1 MDNNGKMDNNQ
12 KFERYKE
19 PMNKFGIVGKLVV
32 IVIVL
37 AVLVVESM
45 YTLRETE
52 TAVVTTFGVAQINDG
67 KGLQFKIPF
76 FQEVTKVDTTI
87 KGFSLGYI
95 QNTDGT
101 MTDVEKESTM
111 ITSDYN
117 FINADFYVSYE
128 VTDPI
133 KYLYNSNRPEEIL
146 KNITQNCVRST
157 MSAYTVDSALTTGKS
172 EIQANIKQMIVNK
185 LEQADIGITLID
197 ISMQDVEPPTEEIK
211 NAFKEVETAK
221 QQKESL
227 INEANQY
234 RNEQLPAAEAKS
246 DKILQDAEAQ
256 KVSRTN
262 EAVGQVARFEKEY
275 EEYCKYPL
283 ITKRRM
289 FYETMEQVLPNLK
302 VVIESGDGTVEKIY
316 PVESFSGDV
325 NVTAPE
331 KSDDAKEE

>member
-1 MDNNGKMDNNQ
+1 MAWD
-12 KFERYKE
+12 
-19 PMNKFGIVGKLVV
+19 
-32 IVIVL
+32 
-37 AVLVVESM
+37 
-45 YTLRETE
+45 
-52 TAVVTTFGVAQINDG
+52 
-67 KGLQFKIPF
+67 
-76 FQEVTKVDTTI
+76 
-87 KGFSLGYI
+87 
-95 QNTDGT
+95 
-101 MTDVEKESTM
+101 
-111 ITSDYN
+111 
-117 FINADFYVSYE
+117 
-128 VTDPI
+128 
-133 KYLYNSNRPEEIL
+133 
-146 KNITQNCVRST
+146 
-157 MSAYTVDSALTTGKS
+157 TVDSALTTGKS

-316 PVESFSGDV
+316 PVDSFSGDV

>member
-146 KNITQNCVRST
+146 KNVTQNCVRST

-316 PVESFSGDV
+316 PVDSFSGDV

>member
-146 KNITQNCVRST
+146 KNVTQNCVRST

>member
-146 KNITQNCVRST
+146 KNVTQNCVRST
-157 MSAYTVDSALTTGKS
+157 MSKSAH
-172 EIQANIKQMIVNK
+172 
-185 LEQADIGITLID
+185 
-197 ISMQDVEPPTEEIK
+197 
-211 NAFKEVETAK
+211 
-221 QQKESL
+221 
-227 INEANQY
+227 
-234 RNEQLPAAEAKS
+234 
-246 DKILQDAEAQ
+246 
-256 KVSRTN
+256 
-262 EAVGQVARFEKEY
+262 
-275 EEYCKYPL
+275 
-283 ITKRRM
+283 
-289 FYETMEQVLPNLK
+289 
-302 VVIESGDGTVEKIY
+302 
-316 PVESFSGDV
+316 
-325 NVTAPE
+325 
-331 KSDDAKEE
+331 

>member
-117 FINADFYVSYE
+117 FINADFFFFKQTTTAS
-128 VTDPI
+128 
-133 KYLYNSNRPEEIL
+133 L
-146 KNITQNCVRST
+146 KRCRIPL
-157 MSAYTVDSALTTGKS
+157 SA
-172 EIQANIKQMIVNK
+172 
-185 LEQADIGITLID
+185 
-197 ISMQDVEPPTEEIK
+197 
-211 NAFKEVETAK
+211 
-221 QQKESL
+221 
-227 INEANQY
+227 
-234 RNEQLPAAEAKS
+234 S
-246 DKILQDAEAQ
+246 DNDK
-256 KVSRTN
+256 K
-262 EAVGQVARFEKEY
+262 
-275 EEYCKYPL
+275 PL
-283 ITKRRM
+283 
-289 FYETMEQVLPNLK
+289 NL
-302 VVIESGDGTVEKIY
+302 
-316 PVESFSGDV
+316 
-325 NVTAPE
+325 
-331 KSDDAKEE
+331 

>member
-12 KFERYKE
+12 KFERYTE

-146 KNITQNCVRST
+146 KNVTQNCVRST

-316 PVESFSGDV
+316 PVDSFSGDV

>member
-32 IVIVL
+32 IVL
-37 AVLVVESM
+37 FLVILIVESM

-95 QNTDGT
+95 QNADGT

-316 PVESFSGDV
+316 PVDSFSGDV

-331 KSDDAKEE
+331 KNDDAKEE

>member
-316 PVESFSGDV
+316 PVDSFSGDV

-331 KSDDAKEE
+331 KNDDAKEE